1 MKRPLFVAIAVIV
14 SMSAGTQAQRGRG
27 GPFQQELKILKQ
39 FDKNGDG
46 WLNAQERKAAR
57 AYVTSQGGGGGFGFF
72 PRGGRGRGGF
82 GGFASSPAK
91 GQAVVPTGVKTYPNS
106 SFYDETVL
114 RTLFVTFEE
123 PDWERELEDFHSTD
137 VDVAATVLVDGNTYR
152 DVGFRFRGNSSYG
165 MVPTGFKR
173 SFNVSLDMAHDDQ
186 SVGGYRTLNLLNS
199 NEDPTLMRAVLFLH
213 IARNY
218 LPAPKA
224 NFVRVVING
233 EDWGIYQSVQQYNKD
248 FFKDAFKDA
257 GIARWK
263 TPGRPGARSGL
274 EYMGDNV
281 ASYRSL
287 YEIKTKDNPEQWA
300 ALVNLCRVLNRTPAS
315 QLEKALEPILDI
327 DGALRFLAL
336 DNALVN
342 NDGYWT
348 RASDY
353 EIFRDSKGK
362 FHVLPY
368 DVNETFG
375 VSGGGPG
382 GRGGFGFPG
391 PGDPFGGPRGRG
403 GFGGPGGGGPN
414 LDPLVGVQDSATP
427 LRSKLL
433 AVPALR
439 EKYLEYV
446 RDIAAKW
453 LDWKT
458 IGPVIDQYK
467 SLIDSAVKADVKK
480 LEGYDDFLEGT
491 SGANRSLKSF
501 AVTRRE
507 YLLRLRQ
514 L

>member
-1 MKRPLFVAIAVIV
+1 
-14 SMSAGTQAQRGRG
+14 MSAGVQAQRGRG
-27 GPFQQELKILKQ
+27 GPNRQELKILKQ

-57 AYVTSQGGGGGFGFF
+57 AYAQSQGGGGGFGFF

-82 GGFASSPAK
+82 GGFGGSPAK
-91 GQAVVPTGVKTYPNS
+91 GQTVAPASVKTYPNNP
-106 SFYDETVL
+106 FYDETVL
-114 RTLFVTFEE
+114 RTMFVTFEE
-123 PDWERELEDFHSTD
+123 SDWERELEDFHGTD
-137 VDVAATVLVDGNTYR
+137 VDVAASVLVDGKTYR

-165 MVPTGFKR
+165 MVPTGLKR
-173 SFNVSLDMAHDDQ
+173 SFNVSFDMANKDQ
-186 SVGGYRTLNLLNS
+186 LIGGYRTLNLLNS
-199 NEDPTLMRAVLFLH
+199 NEDPTMMRAVLFLH
-213 IARNY
+213 VARSY

-224 NFVRVVING
+224 NFMRVVING
-233 EDWGIYQSVQQYNKD
+233 EDWGVYQSVEQYNKD
-248 FFKDAFKDA
+248 FFKETLKDA
-257 GIARWK
+257 GVARWK

-281 ASYRSL
+281 SSYRSL
-287 YEIKTKDNPEQWA
+287 YEIKTKDDPEQWA
-300 ALVNLCRVLNRTPAS
+300 ALVNLCKVLNRTPAA

-348 RASDY
+348 RSSDY

-368 DVNETFG
+368 DVNETFS
-375 VSGGGPG
+375 VGGGPG
-382 GRGGFGFPG
+382 FPGGPGGFPG
-391 PGDPFGGPRGRG
+391 PGDPFGGPGGPFGGPGGPRGR
-403 GFGGPGGGGPN
+403 GFGGPGEGGPN
-414 LDPLVGVQDSATP
+414 LDALVGLQDPATP

-439 EKYLEYV
+439 DKYLEYV
-446 RDIAAKW
+446 RDIATRW

-458 IGPVIDQYK
+458 LGPVVEQYK
-467 SLIDSAVKADVKK
+467 TLIDASVKADAKK
-480 LEGYDDFLEGT
+480 LDSYNGFVEGT
-491 SGANRSLKSF
+491 TGASRSLKSF
-501 AVTRRE
+501 AAARRE
-507 YLLRLRQ
+507 YVLRLRQ